1 MKQLSLLLI
10 FSVFVLQAQEL
21 KQFSLDEAIAY
32 AKQNSLDKK
41 NAKLDVDAAN
51 ARVGELTAVGLP
63 KITGSVNVQH
73 WLKLPISVF
82 PAEFNPISKRYT
94 DVNGENFL
102 ATQLVQVNDTTF
114 APVFGDAQEVE
125 FGTKNNITPAVELNQ
140 LLFSGSYLYGLQAA
154 RKFVEVTQMQRE
166 LVDVDLTENVIQTY
180 LGCLIAKEN
189 LVILDRNIDNLSKL
203 QFELSELHKNGFLE
217 EIEVDRV
224 TLTLNNLKSR
234 KNNIE
239 KNLAIA
245 KELLKVVIGYHKEGE
260 IELTTSLQDI
270 MDEEIGMADA
280 KDIYKNRKQYKVLSL
295 QEELNA
301 IDVKRLKSQYYPSLS
316 LYATHQWQYQA
327 DNFRLFRNKWFP
339 ATTVGLFLNIPIFDG
354 LETKYLI
361 QQRRINK
368 DKISLAKTN
377 LEFYYRTE
385 FMQAQTNY
393 INALDAVETQQKSIE
408 LAEKIYNTSIIKYNE
423 GLGSSLEVTTAESQL
438 FETQSLL
445 IQAMYDLV
453 SAKTSLEKS
462 MGKF

>member
-1 MKQLSLLLI
+1 MKKLVLLLI
-10 FSVFVLQAQEL
+10 FSVFSLQAQEV
-21 KQFSLDEAIAY
+21 KQFSLDEAVAY
-32 AKQNSLDKK
+32 ANQNNLDRK
-41 NAKLDVDAAN
+41 NAQLDVEAAN

-63 KITGSVNVQH
+63 KITGSVNIQH
-73 WLKLPISVF
+73 WIKLPTSVF
-82 PAEFNPISKRYT
+82 PEDFN
-94 DVNGENFL
+94 
-102 ATQLVQVNDTTF
+102 LVQDTFSISGTTF
-114 APVFGDAQEVE
+114 ASPVINPETGRPFTNGPVE
-125 FGTKNNITPAVELNQ
+125 TPFGTKNNITPAVELNQ

-154 RKFVEVTQMQRE
+154 RKFVEVTKMQKE
-166 LVDVDLTENVIQTY
+166 LSSVAVTDNVIQTY

-189 LVILDRNIDNLSKL
+189 LVILDRNIENLTKL
-203 QFELSELHKNGFLE
+203 EFELRELFKNGFLE
-217 EIEVDRV
+217 EIEVDRI

-234 KNNIE
+234 KLNTE
-239 KNLAIA
+239 RNLGVA

-270 MDEEIGMADA
+270 IDEEIDFVDA
-280 KDIYKNRKQYKVLSL
+280 KDVFKNRKQYKVLGL

-301 IDVKRLKSQYYPSLS
+301 IDLKRLKSQYYPSLS

-361 QQRRINK
+361 QQRQINK

-393 INALDAVETQQKSIE
+393 VNAVDAIKTQQKSIE
-408 LAEKIYNTSIIKYNE
+408 LAEKIYNTALIKYNE
-423 GLGSSLEVTTAESQL
+423 GLGSSLEVTNAESQL

-453 SAKTSLEKS
+453 SAKSALEKS